1 MSEIGKD
8 LYDKQ
13 FEAIADQFDLE
24 QFEPNEESINL
35 GSADQFLESVGIPL
49 DEQDEYTIGEINVFL
64 EMRGMIIIE
73 DHTQAFLHKYEPN
86 L

>member
-1 MSEIGKD
+1 MGKD
-8 LYDKQ
+8 LYDMKYEQ
-13 FEAIADQFDLE
+13 IADEFDLE

-73 DHTQAFLHKYEPN
+73 DHTQLFLHKYEPN